1 MPLKDQFVKQVH
13 ILDSEQAEFFM
24 SGLKQ
29 IIESENDMNVL
40 LQGKV
45 DKLETEKELLLKNNN
60 LLLSRIKELELELK
74 LKNTM

>member
-1 MPLKDQFVKQVH
+1 
-13 ILDSEQAEFFM
+13 M

-29 IIESENDMNVL
+29 IIENENDMNVL

-45 DKLETEKELLLKNNN
+45 DKLETEKELLVKNNG
-60 LLLSRIKELELELK
+60 LLLSRIKELEMELK

>member
-29 IIESENDMNVL
+29 IIESKNDMNVL